1 MKIQFAIIALVS
13 TALLVKSCKKDDL
26 INNQSTTPTPYVIE
40 KTQGMPPLAL
50 PIDNPLSNEG
60 VLLGRMLFYD
70 PIVSLD
76 SSISCVSCHRQDK
89 AFTDGLKV
97 SKGIR
102 GQILGRN
109 SMPLY
114 NLMWQKKFFW
124 DGRSKSLREQVLIPI
139 QAHNEMD
146 MNLYD
151 LALKLNNNKRYS
163 AAFQK
168 AFPGQSISPNTVSKA
183 LEQFLV
189 TLISFNAP
197 IDQLHTNK
205 DTLAVIGPDALRGLK
220 LFMQPV
226 ENGGADCF
234 HCHSNIP
241 FFGNNS
247 ASGSMANNGLD
258 LNFTD
263 KGFGSVTGK
272 DQDNGK
278 FKIPALRNVGVTA
291 PYMHDGRF
299 ATLEEVLD
307 FYSSGI
313 QLNSPNLDVNILAH
327 GAQLNLTEQQKSDI
341 IAFLH
346 TLTDQSFL
354 TNPAFKSPF

>member
-1 MKIQFAIIALVS
+1 MKLKVALIALVS
-13 TALLVKSCKKDDL
+13 AAIIIKSCKKDDV
-26 INNQSTTPTPYVIE
+26 IQSNQNQPTPYVIE
-40 KTQGMPPLAL
+40 KTLGMPPLAL
-50 PIDNPLSNEG
+50 PVDNPLTNEG

-76 SSISCVSCHRQDK
+76 SSIACVNCHRQDK
-89 AFTDGLKV
+89 AFTDGMRFG
-97 SKGIR
+97 KGIR

-109 SMPLY
+109 SMPLF

-124 DGRSKSLREQVLIPI
+124 DGRAKTLREQVLIPI

-151 LALKLNNNKRYS
+151 LSVKLTSNKRYS

-168 AFPGQSISPNTVSKA
+168 AFPEQNISPETISKS

-189 TLISFNAP
+189 TLVSFNAP
-197 IDQLHTNK
+197 IDQLHSNQ
-205 DTLAVIGPDALRGLK
+205 DTLAVIGPEALRGLK
-220 LFMQPV
+220 LFMQPK

-241 FFGNNS
+241 FFGNTS
-247 ASGSMANNGLD
+247 ATGSMANNGLD
-258 LNFTD
+258 LVFTD

-278 FKIPALRNVGVTA
+278 FKTPSLRNVGVTA

-313 QLNSPNLDVNILAH
+313 QLNSPNLDINILVH

-341 IAFLH
+341 VAFLQ
-346 TLTDQSFL
+346 TLTDQNYL
-354 TNPAFKSPF
+354 QNPAFKSPF

>member
-1 MKIQFAIIALVS
+1 MKFKILIILFCSAI
-13 TALLVKSCKKDDL
+13 LLIKSCKKDQEILLSDT
-26 INNQSTTPTPYVIE
+26 QTTPYELVHKP
-40 KTQGMPPLAL
+40 GMPPFAL
-50 PIDNPLSNEG
+50 PADNPLTNEG

-76 SSISCVSCHRQDK
+76 SSVSCASCHRLDL
-89 AFTDGLKV
+89 AFSDGLKV
-97 SKGIR
+97 GKGIR

-124 DGRSKSLREQVLIPI
+124 DGRAKTLREQVLIPI

-151 LALKLNNNKRYS
+151 LAVKLGKSKRYQS
-163 AAFQK
+163 AFQK
-168 AFPGQSISPNTVSKA
+168 AFPNQAMSPEYASKA

-197 IDQLHTNK
+197 IDQLHNRT
-205 DTLAVIGPDALRGLK
+205 DTLAVISASALRGLQM
-220 LFMQPV
+220 FMKPV

-234 HCHSNIP
+234 HCHSNNP

-247 ASGSMANNGLD
+247 VSGSMVNNGLD
-258 LNFTD
+258 FQFTD
-263 KGFGSVTGK
+263 NGFGSATGNSL
-272 DQDNGK
+272 DNGK
-278 FKIPALRNVGVTA
+278 FKIPSLRNVAVSA

-299 ATLEEVLD
+299 DNLDEVMD

-313 QLNSPNLDVNILAH
+313 KLNSPNLDINILSH
-327 GAQLNLTEQQKSDI
+327 GKQLNLTQQQKDDI
-341 IAFLH
+341 VEFMK

-354 TNPAFKSPF
+354 TNPGFKTPF